1 MIRIIK
7 TYDECRDF
15 AFGFNDD
22 PNFSDPML
30 CHEEQLQNNLVKSI
44 EKPDRHCVLGIYREE
59 RMIGLFAFLVLRDE
73 QYIEMLVGL
82 SREKEAYLEMFHY
95 LKHHFPGYSADFVFN
110 PGNFILKELLEL
122 YNADFEP
129 EHQKMVLGTP
139 VLGLDTTGVELLSE
153 KYKEPYCAIHNKD
166 MYWTGEKVA
175 QTQDRFRTLLAIQD
189 GKVVGYMDVTYI
201 ERERKGMMEELY
213 EKNNPICTS
222 YYLYGWN
229 CRAEYHTKNL
239 FSTLVCM
246 GNSAMGRRPCYEQ
259 GEMLGL
265 LFRSCP
271 CDPLNVYEYTIHGTG
286 NQHRVPIRNYYGSL
300 YACLRFWCVEKKP

>member
-59 RMIGLFAFLVLRDE
+59 QMIGLFAFLVLRDE

-122 YNADFEP
+122 RNADFEP
-129 EHQKMVLGTP
+129 EQQKMVLGTP
-139 VLGLDTTGVELLSE
+139 VLGLETTGVELLSE
-153 KYKEPYCAIHNKD
+153 KYKEQYCAIHYKD
-166 MYWTGEKVA
+166 MYWTGEKVVQA
-175 QTQDRFRTLLAIQD
+175 QDRFRTLLAIQD

-201 ERERKGMMEELY
+201 YKENEPTDLFVLEDYRAIGYERKLLAKALELNQPNGMMILLDVNDGHAITLFESMGFA
-213 EKNNPICTS
+213 KAQGQNNLTAH
-222 YYLYGWN
+222 W
-229 CRAEYHTKNL
+229 T
-239 FSTLVCM
+239 
-246 GNSAMGRRPCYEQ
+246 
-259 GEMLGL
+259 
-265 LFRSCP
+265 
-271 CDPLNVYEYTIHGTG
+271 
-286 NQHRVPIRNYYGSL
+286 VPEIKR
-300 YACLRFWCVEKKP
+300 